1 MILNLSF
8 QFTANTEGADA
19 VRVITN
25 PGTSPLRQDLC
36 TSTQEIDNKVTEEL
50 QEGTNKIQIQD
61 QDQYLTDNNIPMDT
75 EKSERIHQRI
85 DQDYSDDETDG
96 ASYVPIASVN
106 VASSS
111 MVNEPSNF
119 MVRI

>member
-1 MILNLSF
+1 M
-8 QFTANTEGADA
+8 EGPDA

-36 TSTQEIDNKVTEEL
+36 TSTQEIDNKVTEQF
-50 QEGTNKIQIQD
+50 QEGANKIQIQD
-61 QDQYLTDNNIPMDT
+61 RDQYITDNNIPIDT

-96 ASYVPIASVN
+96 ASYVPVSSVN
-106 VASSS
+106 VASLS

-119 MVRI
+119 LVRI